1 MRTARL
7 IIAGASS
14 SAGKTSI
21 ACGILAALR
30 ERGLRG
36 CAYKIGPDYIDTEYL
51 RRAGGCEAYNLDTW
65 LTGEE
70 KTLELFKRTSE
81 GKDFAIIEGA
91 MGLYDG
97 GENSTA
103 TIAKLLN
110 APVVLVIN
118 AKSMGES
125 AAAVALGFREF
136 DRDVNII
143 GVIFNCVGSEAHE
156 KILREALE
164 SSGIKFFGA
173 LRRDERLA
181 IPERHLG
188 LLPVLE
194 NNFEFGELAR
204 AIEES
209 ILLDELVRIPPSA
222 PPRGNPARPPL
233 LSSPETF
240 PGKRIAVA
248 HDAAFSFYYPESLDT
263 LRELGAELSFFSPL
277 TDERLPEA
285 DGYIFGGGFPEVFAA
300 QLAGNVS
307 MLEGVR
313 QLPKDKKILAECGGL
328 MYLARSITDL
338 RGETFTMAGLVPLDT
353 LMTSRP
359 VIGYMEARALKDNIM
374 CEEGASIRAHEFHYS
389 RAEPE
394 LPSHSCA
401 FEITRRRT
409 GTTHLGG
416 FAGENILAS
425 YLHVN
430 FFGNVELARRFL
442 TASLQ

>member
-1 MRTARL
+1 MRGERGTARL
-7 IIAGASS
+7 VIAGASS

-21 ACGILAALR
+21 ACGILAALK
-30 ERGLRG
+30 ERGLRV

-173 LRRDERLA
+173 LRRNERLA

-204 AIEES
+204 AVEES
-209 ILLDELVRIPPSA
+209 ILLDELV
-222 PPRGNPARPPL
+222 
-233 LSSPETF
+233 
-240 PGKRIAVA
+240 
-248 HDAAFSFYYPESLDT
+248 
-263 LRELGAELSFFSPL
+263 
-277 TDERLPEA
+277 
-285 DGYIFGGGFPEVFAA
+285 
-300 QLAGNVS
+300 
-307 MLEGVR
+307 
-313 QLPKDKKILAECGGL
+313 
-328 MYLARSITDL
+328 
-338 RGETFTMAGLVPLDT
+338 
-353 LMTSRP
+353 
-359 VIGYMEARALKDNIM
+359 
-374 CEEGASIRAHEFHYS
+374 
-389 RAEPE
+389 
-394 LPSHSCA
+394 
-401 FEITRRRT
+401 
-409 GTTHLGG
+409 
-416 FAGENILAS
+416 
-425 YLHVN
+425 
-430 FFGNVELARRFL
+430 
-442 TASLQ
+442 

>member
-1 MRTARL
+1 M
-7 IIAGASS
+7 
-14 SAGKTSI
+14 
-21 ACGILAALR
+21 AALK
-30 ERGLRG
+30 ERGLRV
-36 CAYKIGPDYIDTEYL
+36 CAYKTGPDYIDTEYL

-173 LRRDERLA
+173 LRRNERLA

-194 NNFEFGELAR
+194 NNFEFWELAR
-204 AIEES
+204 AVEEN
-209 ILLDELVRIPPSA
+209 ILLDELVRITPSA

-307 MLEGVR
+307 MLESVR

-359 VIGYMEARALKDNIM
+359 VIGYMEARALKDNIISKK
-374 CEEGASIRAHEFHYS
+374 GASIRAHEFHYS